1 MSSELGGEFDRK
13 YKTISENEQ
22 YVWIPETM
30 FAVTFWLYWIVIKK
44 NEFACN

>member
-13 YKTISENEQ
+13 YKTTSEIEQ